1 MYRGGSLPSPRSPS
15 LPPPSP
21 LYTHTAHA
29 HRLLADLGE
38 YTQRVQREADEQAA
52 PKAPTPPPVAAAPA
66 ALTHPA
72 APVFTAPPI
81 PSSAPAQP
89 VTLSPRRTAR
99 LSTLAPVPNP
109 ARILV
114 AAPNPA
120 PAPATAAP
128 VPQAPGI
135 SAALVQLTTTHILA
149 LERLV
154 RMTVPALGAD
164 TGRRVLERPARS

>member
-1 MYRGGSLPSPRSPS
+1 M
-15 LPPPSP
+15 
-21 LYTHTAHA
+21 AHA

-52 PKAPTPPPVAAAPA
+52 PKAPTPPPVPAAPA

-72 APVFTAPPI
+72 APVFTAPPV

-149 LERLV
+149 MLPEINRAYLERLV